1 MRKFEIK
8 KLVRDKI
15 IKNIHKNEL
24 AKTKSR
30 ILKKKELL
38 EALKNK
44 FKEEIEELEFTDVE
58 KSKKELADL
67 QLIIDSLL
75 ENLKI
80 NKKELREV
88 CKKKNQK
95 VGKFKERIFLEEVE
109 LDENDEWLSYYE
121 KKYKEI
127 K

>member
-1 MRKFEIK
+1 MKKFKIK
-8 KLVRDKI
+8 KLVRDNI
-15 IKNIHKNEL
+15 IKIIHKNEL

-44 FKEEIEELEFTDVE
+44 FKEEIEELEFTDIE
-58 KSKKELADL
+58 ESKKELADL

-80 NKKELREV
+80 SKKELREV
-88 CKKKNQK
+88 CKKKSQK
-95 VGKFKERIFLEEVE
+95 VGKFKEGIFLEEVE
-109 LDENDEWLSYYE
+109 LDENDEWFSYYE
-121 KKYKEI
+121 RKFKEI
-127 K
+127 E